1 MEKNGERDVSE
12 TFAKAR
18 VDTDIY
24 HCNVGYW
31 LSKHVINPRKDFFP
45 QNTKLPELDDQTK
58 KAQKENDKKFKNQL
72 NEKCEEFVVKQ
83 ETGDAE
89 DTSEDEEETP
99 EDDLPMND
107 IKIEAVDESEL
118 LEQTQH
124 DIEDIQSDYQ
134 SDAEAE
140 AVHEDGAEENKEGEE
155 ATEDGINSDSEKGPG
170 ADEKE
175 EVDEDKEAVN
185 GEEGTDH
192 GGETAEETGDEVKK
206 EPPKKIVSVDLTE
219 DDDEEKE
226 EIDKDKK
233 LISENKKLLEETSA
247 DFESKNCEENSKNRP
262 GSEEKENLENQQ
274 STKIPE
280 SSASLDSYM
289 ERLSIIV
296 NELYKNKGRDFTKNS
311 SKKEDWLQN

>member
-1 MEKNGERDVSE
+1 MQ
-12 TFAKAR
+12 
-18 VDTDIY
+18 
-24 HCNVGYW
+24 CYW
-31 LSKHVINPRKDFFP
+31 SSKHVINPRKDFFP

-58 KAQKENDKKFKNQL
+58 KAQKENDKKFKNEL

-140 AVHEDGAEENKEGEE
+140 DVAEDGAEENNEGEKATEDRTISDSETCPEGDKKEDVAEGEE
-155 ATEDGINSDSEKGPG
+155 NTNDGDEATEEANNEIH
-170 ADEKE
+170 E
-175 EVDEDKEAVN
+175 ES
-185 GEEGTDH
+185 
-192 GGETAEETGDEVKK
+192 
-206 EPPKKIVSVDLTE
+206 PKKIISVDLTE
-219 DDDEEKE
+219 DDEEKV
-226 EIDKDKK
+226 IDKDKK

-280 SSASLDSYM
+280 SLASLDSYM

-311 SKKEDWLQN
+311 SKKEDSCKIKFIKF